1 MQMYLVL
8 SRSRIVGGTNA
19 QQGQFPYQV
28 SNISQCGNF
37 MIFLSVRFYVK
48 CVKLNLGNLEVQNMP
63 FLQI

>member
-48 CVKLNLGNLEVQNMP
+48 INLGNLEVQNLP